1 MPQPLRL
8 FIAVDVPGETV
19 TVARRAIE
27 RLRRTGIDAR
37 WVEPSRL
44 HLTLWFLGNVAAEE
58 VPAIC
63 RAIDRAAATVA
74 PVDLELRGAG
84 AFPDASNPRTVW
96 LGVHGGIDGLIALH
110 EALGTELAPLGF
122 RPEERRYRPHVT
134 LGRVRHGDP
143 AATRRLAA
151 ELAAMADLAAGAA
164 CLDTVSLVES
174 SRGRDGPDY
183 EAIHTADLGGEPPA
197 ETSQASASE

>member
-19 TVARRAIE
+19 TVAKRLIE

-44 HLTLWFLGNVAAEE
+44 HLTLWFLGNVAPEE

-63 RAIDRAAATVA
+63 RAIDRAAAAV
-74 PVDLELRGAG
+74 PPIDLVLRGAG
-84 AFPDASNPRTVW
+84 AFPDAANPRTVW
-96 LGVHGGIDGLIALH
+96 LGVREGTAGLVSLH
-110 EALGTELAPLGF
+110 EALGRELEPLGF
-122 RPEERRYRPHVT
+122 LPEERRYRPHVT

-151 ELAAMADLAAGAA
+151 ELAALADLPAGAA
-164 CLDTVSLVES
+164 GIDTVSLVAS

-183 EAIHTADLGGEPPA
+183 EPLHTSDLGGTAAAGPPA
-197 ETSQASASE
+197 